1 MRRPAS
7 PVYLFEWFSVG
18 ALSLLF
24 PTLVLAQ
31 ASSGVV
37 QRVIDGDTIVV
48 SGVGPVRLIGV
59 NSPEIADLR
68 KPIQHF
74 GTEATAFTRQI
85 ADGQAVELK
94 FEGSRRDR
102 YNRTRAYVYLPD
114 GTMLNA
120 ELIRQGYAYVDKQ
133 SAFSK
138 MEEFRALQRDAMTHS
153 RGLWRRSAK

>member
-1 MRRPAS
+1 MPFR
-7 PVYLFEWFSVG
+7 FFTVG
-18 ALSLLF
+18 AVSLLF
-24 PTLVLAQ
+24 TTLVLAQ

-37 QRVIDGDTIVV
+37 QRVVDGDTLVV
-48 SGVGPVRLIGV
+48 SGVGTVRLIGV
-59 NSPEIADLR
+59 NSPQIADPQ
-68 KPIQHF
+68 KPIQSF
-74 GTEATAFTRQI
+74 GTEATTFIREI

-120 ELIRQGYAYVDKQ
+120 ELIHKGYAYVNTQ
-133 SAFSK
+133 SPFSK

-153 RGLWRRSAK
+153 RGLWRQPQSPD